1 MSISITQGHLWS
13 VSLKTNDDSFNDNNN
28 QLIKTIENNGQK
40 IMEEIKWFLKLM
52 VLRGIIFKMMLW
64 SQVYG

>member
-40 IMEEIKWFLKLM
+40 SCKKLN
-52 VLRGIIFKMMLW
+52 GF
-64 SQVYG
+64 

>member
-40 IMEEIKWFLKLM
+40 IMEEIKWFLKFWWFWE
-52 VLRGIIFKMMLW
+52 V
-64 SQVYG
+64 